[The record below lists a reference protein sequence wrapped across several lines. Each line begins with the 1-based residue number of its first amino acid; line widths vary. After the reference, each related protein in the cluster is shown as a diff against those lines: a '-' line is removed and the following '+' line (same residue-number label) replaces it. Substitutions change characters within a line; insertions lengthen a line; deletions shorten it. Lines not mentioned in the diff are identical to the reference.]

1 MVVLL
6 AVGAAACGG
15 SDDSAATE
23 TSANGTLPSTAAPQ
37 STETPAEENGSVAAT
52 TAAPTGV
59 DGAVAPDAPSLDG
72 PPAPNFELALVDGS
86 SFVLS
91 DEQKPVYLIFWA
103 EW

>member
-6 AVGAAACGG
+6 AVAAAACGG
-15 SDDSAATE
+15 ADDSAATE

-37 STETPAEENGSVAAT
+37 STETPAEENGSVAA
-52 TAAPTGV
+52 PTGG
-59 DGAVAPDAPSLDG
+59 DGAVAPDPPSFDG
-72 PPAPNFELALVDGS
+72 PPAPNFELALADGS